1 MGSLP
6 THDLQSDLALI
17 LDAARQAGDVAL
29 KYFRKDPK
37 VWWKN
42 GGQSPVSE
50 ADYAANKVLEDV
62 LRQARPSYGWLSE
75 ETEDDQERL
84 SHDTL
89 FIIDPIDGTRAYLAG
104 KDTWCVSVAIV
115 HQGRP
120 IVGAIVAPVFNEE
133 FTVVAGQPA
142 YKNGQILTLN
152 GQPVPERLSL
162 SVTQQIS
169 QSLTLDILSR
179 SDIAPHV
186 PSLAYRLAMVGDGRL
201 DATLVR
207 PNSNDWDLAAADLII
222 SQAGGKL
229 CHMDGSQLV
238 YNRASVEH
246 PFLCAA
252 SLDVL
257 PMILGGFKPKTSG

>member
-6 THDLQSDLALI
+6 KDDLQADLALI
-17 LDAARQAGDVAL
+17 LDAARQAGEVAL

-50 ADYAANKVLEDV
+50 ADYAANQVLEDV
-62 LRQARPSYGWLSE
+62 LRKARPSYGWLSE
-75 ETEDDQERL
+75 ETEDDQSRL
-84 SHDTL
+84 SYETL

-120 IVGAIVAPVFNEE
+120 VVGVIVAPVFEE
-133 FTVVAGQPA
+133 DYTVITGEPA
-142 YKNGQILTLN
+142 YKNGKVLSLD
-152 GQPVPERLSL
+152 GGVPDRFTL
-162 SVTQQIS
+162 SVTQEIAKY
-169 QSLTLDILSR
+169 LTIDVVTR

-222 SQAGGKL
+222 ESAGGRL
-229 CHMDGSQLV
+229 CHMDGSKLL
-238 YNRASVEH
+238 YNQISVEH

-252 SLDVL
+252 STDVL
-257 PMILGGFKPKTSG
+257 PIMLGGFSTKTSG

>member
-6 THDLQSDLALI
+6 KHDWQADLALI
-17 LDAARQAGDVAL
+17 LDAARQAGEVAM

-50 ADYAANKVLEDV
+50 ADYAANKVLEDL
-62 LRQARPSYGWLSE
+62 LRKARPSYGWLSE
-75 ETEDDQERL
+75 ETEDDQARL

-104 KDTWCVSVAIV
+104 KDTWCVSVAVV

-120 IVGAIVAPVFNEE
+120 VAGTIVAPVFEE
-133 FTVVAGQPA
+133 DYTVIAGEPA
-142 YKNGQILTLN
+142 YKNGTVLQLSESEP
-152 GQPVPERLSL
+152 QRFSL
-162 SVTQQIS
+162 SVTQEIS
-169 QSLTLDILSR
+169 KVLSADILAR

-222 SQAGGKL
+222 ERAGGKL
-229 CHMDGSQLV
+229 CHVDGSPLI
-238 YNRASVEH
+238 YNRQSVEH

-252 SLDVL
+252 SNSVL
-257 PMILGGFKPKTSG
+257 PAVINALQMKTSG

>member
-1 MGSLP
+1 MGSIP
-6 THDLQSDLALI
+6 KNDWYADLDLI
-17 LDAARQAGDVAL
+17 LDAAREAGEVAL
-29 KYFRKDPK
+29 SYFRKDPK

-50 ADYAANKVLEDV
+50 ADYAANEVLEKA
-62 LRQARPSYGWLSE
+62 LRKARPSYGWLSE

-84 SHDTL
+84 SAQTL

-120 IVGAIVAPVFNEE
+120 VVGTIVAPVFDEE
-133 FTVVAGQPA
+133 YTVIAGEPA
-142 YKNGQILTLN
+142 YKNGAVLKLPTS
-152 GQPVPERLSL
+152 VPERLTL
-162 SVTQQIS
+162 SVTQEIEK
-169 QSLTLDILSR
+169 SLSDDVLAR

-222 SQAGGKL
+222 EQAGGRLAKL
-229 CHMDGSQLV
+229 DGSALT
-238 YNRASVEH
+238 YNRQSVSH

-252 SLDVL
+252 STSTMPL
-257 PMILGGFKPKTSG
+257 ILNGIDDTSRS